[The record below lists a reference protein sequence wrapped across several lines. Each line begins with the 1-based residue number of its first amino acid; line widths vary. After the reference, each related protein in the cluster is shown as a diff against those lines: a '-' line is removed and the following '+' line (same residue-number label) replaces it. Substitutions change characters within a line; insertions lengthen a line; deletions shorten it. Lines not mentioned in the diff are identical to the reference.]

1 MSLPSLATTLI
12 HHLLMFFTATGCYFF
27 LQPFLFFCVAFCSF
41 IPLCLPFSLICQLLF
56 FFYRLHHGLTLFFSS
71 NLDPFFFL
79 KSGVCIAYC
88 FVSLYIYVCVFIYL
102 LIALFVW
109 ILMCLYTSPL
119 RRKKKVYEIFPKQI
133 FFYTQKNRTSIISR
147 KTIRYILFLRQDVS
161 IVQWLNRMFFFF
173 FFLF

>member
-12 HHLLMFFTATGCYFF
+12 HHSLIFFTATGCYFF
-27 LQPFLFFCVAFCSF
+27 SSTVPFFLCRVLFFY
-41 IPLCLPFSLICQLLF
+41 PLVFTFFTNLPTPF

-71 NLDPFFFL
+71 NLDPFFL

-119 RRKKKVYEIFPKQI
+119 RRKIKSTRFSQNK
-133 FFYTQKNRTSIISR
+133 
-147 KTIRYILFLRQDVS
+147 
-161 IVQWLNRMFFFF
+161 FFFIRKKIGPA
-173 FFLF
+173 